1 MNFLIETKKLRMVN
15 HLLMKFKYNSS
26 QSGEIWRILEI
37 FIGNFIFLE
46 KGKIW
51 LKRIKMLTG

>member
-1 MNFLIETKKLRMVN
+1 MVN

-26 QSGEIWRILEI
+26 QSREIWRILEI

-46 KGKIW
+46 KGKRW
-51 LKRIKMLTG
+51 LKRIKMQSG